1 MSNLLSGLTHAVVS
15 VSKRE
20 DSEASGIRASVSLC
34 FGPGDD
40 TAIANIHYV
49 KGTDGMQWLVPHVD
63 TVLDGRP
70 VKSPVFRGELLAKI
84 CQVAARAL
92 ERVKEHVGTPAWGV
106 SYRVFSAT
114 DNTVKVEEIQQ

>member
-15 VSKRE
+15 VPKRE

-40 TAIANIHYV
+40 TAVTNIHYV
-49 KGTDGMQWLVPHVD
+49 KGAEGMVWVVPHVD
-63 TVLDGRP
+63 VVLDGRSI
-70 VKSPVFRGELLAKI
+70 KSPVFRGELLEKI

-92 ERVKEHVGTPAWGV
+92 ERVKEHLGTPSWGT

-114 DNTVKVEEIQQ
+114 DNTVKVEEIQ